1 MFSNAIDDII
11 PLYNDIRVRNPAEDY
26 RQQSD
31 PEIRKNTSAK
41 EGKWMLEIIC
51 LIWLWRVNGKHAIE
65 RGQNPKKY
73 RALTL
78 GLWFGLEFTGTFVG
92 VELMQILNL
101 GDNAIYGAYALGI
114 IGAAIGGF
122 VSYWLAKKAPM
133 GNYRP
138 EDQPNAW
145 NQNGWNN
152 QQNGWNQDQ
161 NSWNNQQ
168 NGWNNQSNGWNQE
181 QNGWENQQND
191 WNRNQNSWNN
201 QSNGWNQNQNGQN
214 NWNQNTWGQPQQEPD
229 CLFAPATIRI
239 IEEEGGYSGGQDAFF
254 LNGRP
259 ICSLQPGSEYTF
271 TTYAKKNVLTIGRPT
286 PNPANETN
294 VLKFIAGERG
304 QIEIHACAGR
314 LLPEKFSNYT
324 A

>member
-1 MFSNAIDDII
+1 
-11 PLYNDIRVRNPAEDY
+11 
-26 RQQSD
+26 
-31 PEIRKNTSAK
+31 
-41 EGKWMLEIIC
+41 MLEIIC

-92 VELMQILNL
+92 AWLMQLLNA
-101 GDNAIYGAYALGI
+101 GDNAFYGAYFFGI

-122 VSYWLAKKAPM
+122 TSYWVAKKAPM

-138 EDQPNAW
+138 EDQ
-145 NQNGWNN
+145 
-152 QQNGWNQDQ
+152 
-161 NSWNNQQ
+161 Q
-168 NGWNNQSNGWNQE
+168 NGWNNQSGGWNQSQNGWN
-181 QNGWENQQND
+181 NQYY
-191 WNRNQNSWNN
+191 
-201 QSNGWNQNQNGQN
+201 GWNQNQNGWDNQQN
-214 NWNQNTWGQPQQEPD
+214 VWEQPQQEPD
-229 CLFAPATIRI
+229 CLFTPATIHI
-239 IEEEGGYSGGQDAFF
+239 IEEEGGYTGGQDAFF

-259 ICSLQPGSEYTF
+259 ICSLRPGSEYTF

-286 PNPANETN
+286 PELSDETT
-294 VLKFIAGERG
+294 VLKFIAGEKG

-314 LLPEKFSNYT
+314 LLPGKFSNYT

>member
-1 MFSNAIDDII
+1 
-11 PLYNDIRVRNPAEDY
+11 
-26 RQQSD
+26 
-31 PEIRKNTSAK
+31 
-41 EGKWMLEIIC
+41 MLEIIC

-92 VELMQILNL
+92 AWLMQLLNA
-101 GDNAIYGAYALGI
+101 GDNAFYGAYFFGI

-122 VSYWLAKKAPM
+122 TSYWVAKKAPM

-138 EDQPNAW
+138 EDQPNGW
-145 NQNGWNN
+145 NNQSGGWNQSQNGWDN
-152 QQNGWNQDQ
+152 QQNGWNQ
-161 NSWNNQQ
+161 NSWDNQQ
-168 NGWNNQSNGWNQE
+168 NV
-181 QNGWENQQND
+181 WE
-191 WNRNQNSWNN
+191 
-201 QSNGWNQNQNGQN
+201 
-214 NWNQNTWGQPQQEPD
+214 QPQQEPD
-229 CLFAPATIRI
+229 CLFTPATIHI
-239 IEEEGGYSGGQDAFF
+239 IEEEGGYTGGQDAFF

-259 ICSLQPGSEYTF
+259 ICSLRPGSEYTF

-286 PNPANETN
+286 PELSDETT
-294 VLKFIAGERG
+294 VLKFIAGEKG

-314 LLPEKFSNYT
+314 LLPGKFSNYT

>member
-1 MFSNAIDDII
+1 
-11 PLYNDIRVRNPAEDY
+11 
-26 RQQSD
+26 
-31 PEIRKNTSAK
+31 
-41 EGKWMLEIIC
+41 MLEIIC

-92 VELMQILNL
+92 AWLMQLLNA
-101 GDNAIYGAYALGI
+101 GDNAFYGAYFFGI

-122 VSYWLAKKAPM
+122 TSYWVAKKAPM

-138 EDQPNAW
+138 EDQPNGW
-145 NQNGWNN
+145 NNQSGGWNQSQSGWDNQQNGWNQNQNSWDNQQNGWNQNQNGWNN
-152 QQNGWNQDQ
+152 QQNGWNLNQ
-161 NSWNNQQ
+161 NGWDNQQ
-168 NGWNNQSNGWNQE
+168 NV
-181 QNGWENQQND
+181 WE
-191 WNRNQNSWNN
+191 
-201 QSNGWNQNQNGQN
+201 
-214 NWNQNTWGQPQQEPD
+214 QPQQEPD
-229 CLFAPATIRI
+229 CLFTPATIHI
-239 IEEEGGYSGGQDAFF
+239 IEEEGGYTGGQDAFF

-259 ICSLQPGSEYTF
+259 ICSLRPGSEYTF

-286 PNPANETN
+286 PELSDETT
-294 VLKFIAGERG
+294 VLKFIAGEKG

-314 LLPEKFSNYT
+314 LLPGKFSNYT

>member
-1 MFSNAIDDII
+1 
-11 PLYNDIRVRNPAEDY
+11 
-26 RQQSD
+26 
-31 PEIRKNTSAK
+31 
-41 EGKWMLEIIC
+41 MLEIIC

-92 VELMQILNL
+92 AWLMQLLNA
-101 GDNAIYGAYALGI
+101 GDNAFYGAYVLGI

-122 VSYWLAKKAPM
+122 TSYWVAKKAPM

-138 EDQPNAW
+138 EDQPN
-145 NQNGWNN
+145 
-152 QQNGWNQDQ
+152 
-161 NSWNNQQ
+161 
-168 NGWNNQSNGWNQE
+168 GWNNQSGGWNQS
-181 QNGWENQQND
+181 QNGWDNQQ
-191 WNRNQNSWNN
+191 
-201 QSNGWNQNQNGQN
+201 NGWNQNQNGWDNQQN
-214 NWNQNTWGQPQQEPD
+214 VWGQTQQEPD

-239 IEEEGGYSGGQDAFF
+239 IEEEGGYTGGQDAFF

-259 ICSLQPGSEYTF
+259 ICSLRPGSEYTF

-286 PNPANETN
+286 PELSDETT
-294 VLKFIAGERG
+294 VLKFIAGEKG

-314 LLPEKFSNYT
+314 LLPGKFSNYT

>member
-1 MFSNAIDDII
+1 
-11 PLYNDIRVRNPAEDY
+11 
-26 RQQSD
+26 
-31 PEIRKNTSAK
+31 
-41 EGKWMLEIIC
+41 MLEIIC

-92 VELMQILNL
+92 AWLMQLLNA
-101 GDNAIYGAYALGI
+101 GDNAFYGAYFFGI

-122 VSYWLAKKAPM
+122 TSYWVAKKAPM

-138 EDQPNAW
+138 EDQPNGWNNQSGGW
-145 NQNGWNN
+145 NQSQNSWDN
-152 QQNGWNQDQ
+152 QQNGWNQND
-161 NSWNNQQ
+161 WDNQQ
-168 NGWNNQSNGWNQE
+168 NV
-181 QNGWENQQND
+181 
-191 WNRNQNSWNN
+191 
-201 QSNGWNQNQNGQN
+201 
-214 NWNQNTWGQPQQEPD
+214 WGQPQQEPD
-229 CLFAPATIRI
+229 CLFTPATIRI
-239 IEEEGGYSGGQDAFF
+239 IEEEGGYTGGQDAFF

-259 ICSLQPGSEYTF
+259 ICSLRPGSEYTF

-286 PNPANETN
+286 PELSDETT
-294 VLKFIAGERG
+294 VLKFIAGEKG

-314 LLPEKFSNYT
+314 LLPGKFSNYT

>member
-1 MFSNAIDDII
+1 
-11 PLYNDIRVRNPAEDY
+11 
-26 RQQSD
+26 
-31 PEIRKNTSAK
+31 
-41 EGKWMLEIIC
+41 MLEIIC

-92 VELMQILNL
+92 AWLMQLLNA
-101 GDNAIYGAYALGI
+101 GDNAFYGAYFFGI

-122 VSYWLAKKAPM
+122 TSYWVAKKAPM

-138 EDQPNAW
+138 EDQPN
-145 NQNGWNN
+145 GWNN
-152 QQNGWNQDQ
+152 QQNGWNRNQ
-161 NSWNNQQ
+161 NGWDNQQ
-168 NGWNNQSNGWNQE
+168 NV
-181 QNGWENQQND
+181 
-191 WNRNQNSWNN
+191 
-201 QSNGWNQNQNGQN
+201 
-214 NWNQNTWGQPQQEPD
+214 WGQTQQEPD

-239 IEEEGGYSGGQDAFF
+239 IEEEGGYTGGQDAFF

-259 ICSLQPGSEYTF
+259 ICSLRPGSEYTF

-286 PNPANETN
+286 PEPSDETT
-294 VLKFIAGERG
+294 VLKFIAGEKG

-314 LLPEKFSNYT
+314 LLPGKFSNYT

>member
-1 MFSNAIDDII
+1 
-11 PLYNDIRVRNPAEDY
+11 
-26 RQQSD
+26 
-31 PEIRKNTSAK
+31 
-41 EGKWMLEIIC
+41 MLEIIC

-92 VELMQILNL
+92 AWLMQLLNA
-101 GDNAIYGAYALGI
+101 GDNAFYGAYFFGI

-122 VSYWLAKKAPM
+122 TSYWVAKKAPM
-133 GNYRP
+133 ENYRP
-138 EDQPNAW
+138 EDQPN
-145 NQNGWNN
+145 
-152 QQNGWNQDQ
+152 
-161 NSWNNQQ
+161 
-168 NGWNNQSNGWNQE
+168 GWNNQSGGWNQSQNGWDNQPNGWNQ
-181 QNGWENQQND
+181 
-191 WNRNQNSWNN
+191 NQNSWDN
-201 QSNGWNQNQNGQN
+201 QQNGWNQNQNGWDNQQN
-214 NWNQNTWGQPQQEPD
+214 VWEQPQQEPD

-239 IEEEGGYSGGQDAFF
+239 IEEEGGYTGGQDAFF

-259 ICSLQPGSEYTF
+259 ICSLRPGSEYTF

-286 PNPANETN
+286 PELSDETT
-294 VLKFIAGERG
+294 VLKFIAGEKG

-314 LLPEKFSNYT
+314 LLPGKFSNYT

>member
-1 MFSNAIDDII
+1 
-11 PLYNDIRVRNPAEDY
+11 
-26 RQQSD
+26 
-31 PEIRKNTSAK
+31 
-41 EGKWMLEIIC
+41 MLEIIC

-92 VELMQILNL
+92 AWLMQLLNA
-101 GDNAIYGAYALGI
+101 GDNAFYGAYVFGI

-122 VSYWLAKKAPM
+122 TSYWVAKKAPM

-138 EDQPNAW
+138 EDQPNGW
-145 NQNGWNN
+145 NNQSGGWNQSQNGWDNQQNGWNQNQNGWDNQQNGWSQNQNGWNN
-152 QQNGWNQDQ
+152 QQNGWNQNQ
-161 NSWNNQQ
+161 NGRNNQQ
-168 NGWNNQSNGWNQE
+168 NV
-181 QNGWENQQND
+181 
-191 WNRNQNSWNN
+191 
-201 QSNGWNQNQNGQN
+201 
-214 NWNQNTWGQPQQEPD
+214 WGQSQQEPD

-239 IEEEGGYSGGQDAFF
+239 IEEEGGYTGGQDAFF

-259 ICSLQPGSEYTF
+259 ICSLRPGSEYTF

-286 PNPANETN
+286 PEPSDETT
-294 VLKFIAGERG
+294 VLKFIAGEKG

-314 LLPEKFSNYT
+314 LIPGKFSNYT

>member
-1 MFSNAIDDII
+1 
-11 PLYNDIRVRNPAEDY
+11 
-26 RQQSD
+26 
-31 PEIRKNTSAK
+31 
-41 EGKWMLEIIC
+41 MLEIIC

-92 VELMQILNL
+92 AWLMQLLNA
-101 GDNAIYGAYALGI
+101 GDNAFYGAYFFGI

-122 VSYWLAKKAPM
+122 TSYWVAKKAPM

-138 EDQPNAW
+138 EDQ
-145 NQNGWNN
+145 
-152 QQNGWNQDQ
+152 
-161 NSWNNQQ
+161 Q
-168 NGWNNQSNGWNQE
+168 NGWNNQSGGWNQS
-181 QNGWENQQND
+181 QNGWDNQQNV
-191 WNRNQNSWNN
+191 
-201 QSNGWNQNQNGQN
+201 
-214 NWNQNTWGQPQQEPD
+214 WGQPQQEPD
-229 CLFAPATIRI
+229 CLFTPATIRI
-239 IEEEGGYSGGQDAFF
+239 IEEEGGYTGGQDAFF

-259 ICSLQPGSEYTF
+259 ICSLRPGSEYTF

-286 PNPANETN
+286 PELSDETT
-294 VLKFIAGERG
+294 VLKFIAGEKG

-314 LLPEKFSNYT
+314 LLPGKFSNYT

>member
-1 MFSNAIDDII
+1 
-11 PLYNDIRVRNPAEDY
+11 
-26 RQQSD
+26 
-31 PEIRKNTSAK
+31 
-41 EGKWMLEIIC
+41 MLEIIC

-92 VELMQILNL
+92 AWLMQLLNA
-101 GDNAIYGAYALGI
+101 GDNAFYGAYFFGI

-122 VSYWLAKKAPM
+122 TSYWVAKKAPM

-138 EDQPNAW
+138 EDQ
-145 NQNGWNN
+145 
-152 QQNGWNQDQ
+152 
-161 NSWNNQQ
+161 Q
-168 NGWNNQSNGWNQE
+168 NGWNNQSFGWNQS
-181 QNGWENQQND
+181 QNGWDNQQ
-191 WNRNQNSWNN
+191 
-201 QSNGWNQNQNGQN
+201 NGWNQNQNGWDNQQN
-214 NWNQNTWGQPQQEPD
+214 VWEQPQQEPD
-229 CLFAPATIRI
+229 CLFTPATIHI
-239 IEEEGGYSGGQDAFF
+239 IEEEGGYTGGQDAFF

-259 ICSLQPGSEYTF
+259 ICSLRPGSEYTF

-286 PNPANETN
+286 PELSDETT
-294 VLKFIAGERG
+294 VLKFIAGEKG

-314 LLPEKFSNYT
+314 LLPGKFSNYT

>member
-1 MFSNAIDDII
+1 
-11 PLYNDIRVRNPAEDY
+11 
-26 RQQSD
+26 
-31 PEIRKNTSAK
+31 
-41 EGKWMLEIIC
+41 MLEIIC

-92 VELMQILNL
+92 AWLMQLLNA
-101 GDNAIYGAYALGI
+101 GDNAFYGAYFFGI

-122 VSYWLAKKAPM
+122 TSYWVAKKAPM

-138 EDQPNAW
+138 EDQPNGWNNQSGGW
-145 NQNGWNN
+145 NQNQNSWDN
-152 QQNGWNQDQ
+152 QQNGWNQNGWD
-161 NSWNNQQ
+161 NQQ
-168 NGWNNQSNGWNQE
+168 NV
-181 QNGWENQQND
+181 WE
-191 WNRNQNSWNN
+191 
-201 QSNGWNQNQNGQN
+201 
-214 NWNQNTWGQPQQEPD
+214 QPQQEPD

-239 IEEEGGYSGGQDAFF
+239 IEEEGGYTGGQDAFF

-259 ICSLQPGSEYTF
+259 ICSLRPGSEYTF

-286 PNPANETN
+286 PEPSDETT
-294 VLKFIAGERG
+294 VLKFIAGEKG
-304 QIEIHACAGR
+304 QIEIHACTGR
-314 LLPEKFSNYT
+314 LLPGKFSNYT

>member
-1 MFSNAIDDII
+1 
-11 PLYNDIRVRNPAEDY
+11 
-26 RQQSD
+26 
-31 PEIRKNTSAK
+31 
-41 EGKWMLEIIC
+41 MLEIIC

-92 VELMQILNL
+92 AWLMQLLNA
-101 GDNAIYGAYALGI
+101 GDNAFYGAYFFGI

-122 VSYWLAKKAPM
+122 TSYWVAKKAPM

-138 EDQPNAW
+138 EDQ
-145 NQNGWNN
+145 
-152 QQNGWNQDQ
+152 
-161 NSWNNQQ
+161 Q
-168 NGWNNQSNGWNQE
+168 NGWNNQSGGWNQS
-181 QNGWENQQND
+181 QNSWDNQQNG
-191 WNRNQNSWNN
+191 WNRNQNGWDN
-201 QSNGWNQNQNGQN
+201 QQNV
-214 NWNQNTWGQPQQEPD
+214 WEQPQQEPD
-229 CLFAPATIRI
+229 CLFTPATIHI
-239 IEEEGGYSGGQDAFF
+239 IEEEGGYTGGQDAFF

-259 ICSLQPGSEYTF
+259 ICSLRPGSEYTF

-286 PNPANETN
+286 PELSDETT
-294 VLKFIAGERG
+294 VLKFIAGEKG

-314 LLPEKFSNYT
+314 LLPGKFSNYT

>member
-1 MFSNAIDDII
+1 
-11 PLYNDIRVRNPAEDY
+11 
-26 RQQSD
+26 
-31 PEIRKNTSAK
+31 
-41 EGKWMLEIIC
+41 MLEIIC

-92 VELMQILNL
+92 AWLMQLLNA
-101 GDNAIYGAYALGI
+101 GDNAFYGAYFFGI

-122 VSYWLAKKAPM
+122 TSYWVAKKAPM

-138 EDQPNAW
+138 EDQPNGW
-145 NQNGWNN
+145 NNQSGGWNQSQNGWDN
-152 QQNGWNQDQ
+152 QQNGWNQ
-161 NSWNNQQ
+161 
-168 NGWNNQSNGWNQE
+168 
-181 QNGWENQQND
+181 
-191 WNRNQNSWNN
+191 NQNSWDN
-201 QSNGWNQNQNGQN
+201 QQNGWNQNQNSWDNQQN
-214 NWNQNTWGQPQQEPD
+214 GWNQNGWDNQQNVWEQPQQEPD
-229 CLFAPATIRI
+229 CLFTPATIHI
-239 IEEEGGYSGGQDAFF
+239 IEEEGGYTGGQDAFF

-259 ICSLQPGSEYTF
+259 ICSLRPGSEYTF

-286 PNPANETN
+286 PELSDETTA
-294 VLKFIAGERG
+294 LKFIAGEKG

-314 LLPEKFSNYT
+314 LLPGKFSNYT

>member
-1 MFSNAIDDII
+1 
-11 PLYNDIRVRNPAEDY
+11 
-26 RQQSD
+26 
-31 PEIRKNTSAK
+31 
-41 EGKWMLEIIC
+41 MLEIIC

-92 VELMQILNL
+92 AWLMQLLNA
-101 GDNAIYGAYALGI
+101 GDNAFYGAYVFGI

-122 VSYWLAKKAPM
+122 TSYWVAKKAPM

-138 EDQPNAW
+138 EDQPNGW
-145 NQNGWNN
+145 NNQSGGWNQSQNSWDNQQNGWNQNQNSWDNQQNGWNQNQNGWNN
-152 QQNGWNQDQ
+152 QQNGWNQNQ
-161 NSWNNQQ
+161 NGWDNQQ
-168 NGWNNQSNGWNQE
+168 NV
-181 QNGWENQQND
+181 WE
-191 WNRNQNSWNN
+191 
-201 QSNGWNQNQNGQN
+201 
-214 NWNQNTWGQPQQEPD
+214 QPQQEPD
-229 CLFAPATIRI
+229 CLFAPATIHI
-239 IEEEGGYSGGQDAFF
+239 IEEEGGYTGGQDAFF

-259 ICSLQPGSEYTF
+259 ICSLRPGSEYTF

-286 PNPANETN
+286 PEPSDETT
-294 VLKFIAGERG
+294 VLKFIAGEKG

-314 LLPEKFSNYT
+314 LLPGKFSNYT

>member
-1 MFSNAIDDII
+1 
-11 PLYNDIRVRNPAEDY
+11 
-26 RQQSD
+26 
-31 PEIRKNTSAK
+31 
-41 EGKWMLEIIC
+41 MLEIIC

-92 VELMQILNL
+92 AWLMQLLNA
-101 GDNAIYGAYALGI
+101 GDNAFYGAYFFGI

-122 VSYWLAKKAPM
+122 TSYWVAKKAPM

-138 EDQPNAW
+138 EDQPN
-145 NQNGWNN
+145 
-152 QQNGWNQDQ
+152 
-161 NSWNNQQ
+161 
-168 NGWNNQSNGWNQE
+168 
-181 QNGWENQQND
+181 
-191 WNRNQNSWNN
+191 
-201 QSNGWNQNQNGQN
+201 GWNQNQNGWDNQQN
-214 NWNQNTWGQPQQEPD
+214 VWEQPQQEPD

-239 IEEEGGYSGGQDAFF
+239 IEEEGGYTGGQDAFF

-259 ICSLQPGSEYTF
+259 ICSLRPGSEYTF

-286 PNPANETN
+286 PELSDETT
-294 VLKFIAGERG
+294 VLKFIAGEKG

-314 LLPEKFSNYT
+314 LLPGKFSNYT

>member
-1 MFSNAIDDII
+1 
-11 PLYNDIRVRNPAEDY
+11 
-26 RQQSD
+26 
-31 PEIRKNTSAK
+31 
-41 EGKWMLEIIC
+41 MLEIIC

-92 VELMQILNL
+92 AWLMQLLNA
-101 GDNAIYGAYALGI
+101 GDNAFYGAYFLGI

-122 VSYWLAKKAPM
+122 TSYWVAKKAPM

-138 EDQPNAW
+138 EDQ
-145 NQNGWNN
+145 
-152 QQNGWNQDQ
+152 
-161 NSWNNQQ
+161 Q
-168 NGWNNQSNGWNQE
+168 NGWNNQSGGWNQS
-181 QNGWENQQND
+181 QNGWDNQQNV
-191 WNRNQNSWNN
+191 WE
-201 QSNGWNQNQNGQN
+201 
-214 NWNQNTWGQPQQEPD
+214 QPQQEPD
-229 CLFAPATIRI
+229 CLFTPATIHI
-239 IEEEGGYSGGQDAFF
+239 IEEEGGYTGGQDAFF

-259 ICSLQPGSEYTF
+259 ICSLRPGSEYTF

-286 PNPANETN
+286 PELSDETT
-294 VLKFIAGERG
+294 VLKFIAGEKG

-314 LLPEKFSNYT
+314 LLPGKFSNYT

>member
-1 MFSNAIDDII
+1 
-11 PLYNDIRVRNPAEDY
+11 
-26 RQQSD
+26 
-31 PEIRKNTSAK
+31 
-41 EGKWMLEIIC
+41 MLEIIC

-92 VELMQILNL
+92 VWLMQLLNA
-101 GDNAIYGAYALGI
+101 GDNAFYGAYVLGI

-122 VSYWLAKKAPM
+122 TSYWVAKKAPM

-138 EDQPNAW
+138 EDQPN
-145 NQNGWNN
+145 
-152 QQNGWNQDQ
+152 
-161 NSWNNQQ
+161 
-168 NGWNNQSNGWNQE
+168 GWNNQSGGWNQS
-181 QNGWENQQND
+181 QNGWDNQQ
-191 WNRNQNSWNN
+191 
-201 QSNGWNQNQNGQN
+201 NGWNQNQNGWDNQQN
-214 NWNQNTWGQPQQEPD
+214 VWKQPQQEPD

-239 IEEEGGYSGGQDAFF
+239 IEEEGGYTGGQDAFF

-259 ICSLQPGSEYTF
+259 ICSLRPGSEYTF

-286 PNPANETN
+286 PESSDETT
-294 VLKFIAGERG
+294 VLKFIAGEKGR
-304 QIEIHACAGR
+304 IEIHACAGR
-314 LLPEKFSNYT
+314 LLPGKFSNYT